1 MKVVLTV
8 HLTKLRNA
16 EYYQLM
22 SRTKHYFSGELR
34 TKYNLIDRFQ
44 LFDDCMTLFDGLF
57 AKNKK
62 AEETPEV
69 QAARKVR
76 NSMFI
81 GIKEMLRGL
90 LRSGS
95 PAQIASAKK
104 IEFLLDPYKG
114 ANADGNASN
123 SGLIHKFIADVMEE
137 DTYFYITN
145 LNLNN
150 QIDELIT
157 LSDAFD
163 DILYKRSQK
172 YQAAKEADKLV
183 EVRKKMNV
191 AYRNLIAKVNA
202 LYLIADDDAVEPTKA
217 DIGKLIDDINGVI
230 FEMSR
235 TISRRRGVNIII
247 NEENKD
253 DENSTGPIELNGE
266 EPHE

>member
-1 MKVVLTV
+1 MKTVLNLA
-8 HLTKLRNA
+8 LTRLRNA

-22 SRTKHYFSGELR
+22 SRTKHYFNGELR

-44 LFDDCMTLFDGLF
+44 IFDDCMTLFDGLF

-69 QAARKVR
+69 QSAREAR

-81 GIKEMLRGL
+81 GIKELIRGL

-104 IEFLLDPYKG
+104 IAFLLEPYKG
-114 ANADGNASN
+114 ANADGHGSN
-123 SGLIHKFIADVMEE
+123 SGYIHKFIADVMEE

-202 LYLIADDDAVEPTKA
+202 LYLIADDDKVETTKA

-253 DENSTGPIELNGE
+253 EDNSTGPIELSGE